1 MAERIRAA
9 VDGHDWTMVLG
20 TARRPTVSIGVAAGP
35 AKLDQLFAAADMALY
50 RAKRHGRNRVEVEPS
65 RRRDRPRSSPATD
78 R

>member
-1 MAERIRAA
+1 
-9 VDGHDWTMVLG
+9 MVLG

-65 RRRDRPRSSPATD
+65 VAEISEPVSGN
-78 R
+78 